1 MCVVSNRRQW
11 RLSWRRLS
19 RDFDDDAS
27 CSPPVV
33 SSRRLLD
40 LGFRFRYGVE
50 DVVKDSVAQCLAH
63 GFLEQPEGQST
74 FRLSAV

>member
-1 MCVVSNRRQW
+1 MRFLISCRERGLSDRRQW
-11 RLSWRRLS
+11 QPSLSRLSK
-19 RDFDDDAS
+19 DFDDVS

-40 LGFRFRYGVE
+40 LGFRFRHDVE

-63 GFLEQPEGQST
+63 GFLEHPET
-74 FRLSAV
+74 